1 MKNRPADLP
10 LIYLWLRQQLEPT
23 EAAEYRHWLTG
34 ITKKAA
40 GIGYGLRLDEALKQ
54 AAEHIAQMEDI

>member
-40 GIGYGLRLDEALKQ
+40 GSACRLDEALKQ
-54 AAEHIAQMEDI
+54 AAEHIARMEDI